1 VSLRGLSALAHAAS
15 PCVSRGGEIHIL
27 KGVTI
32 MGGLT
37 IQVFAT
43 RLALALVLGAL
54 IGLEREWRQ
63 RMAGT
68 RTNALVAGGAA
79 AFAMS
84 GALIAGDA
92 AAQARVVS
100 YIVSGVGFLG
110 AGVIFKESAQVQ
122 GLNTAATI
130 WCSAAVGVVTALGYP
145 QYASI
150 IMLGVLL
157 TNTVLRPLAYKLH
170 PAVSDEKPGEVFY
183 HLEFICRSQDES
195 RLRSLLLQA
204 VSRLPLVLYALRSED
219 RRSGVMIDADLRFS
233 GRNDEMLEQ
242 IVSRL
247 SLEESVSAV
256 SWRLQAEPGVHS
268 LTEQAAV
275 LEQA

>member
-1 VSLRGLSALAHAAS
+1 MAGMTA
-15 PCVSRGGEIHIL
+15 
-27 KGVTI
+27 
-32 MGGLT
+32 
-37 IQVFAT
+37 QVFAM
-43 RLALALVLGAL
+43 RFVVALVLGAL

-110 AGVIFKESAQVQ
+110 AGVIFKESAQVR
-122 GLNTAATI
+122 GLNTAATV
-130 WCSAAVGVVTALGYP
+130 WCSAATGVVVALGHAP
-145 QYASI
+145 YASI

-157 TNTVLRPLAYKLH
+157 TNTALRPLAYKLH
-170 PAVSDEKPGEVFY
+170 PAVANNKPTEAFY
-183 HLEFICRSQDES
+183 HLELTCHSRGKS
-195 RLRSLLLQA
+195 RLRSVLVQS
-204 VSRLPLVLYALRSED
+204 VSRLPAVLYSLRSED
-219 RRSGVMIDADLRFS
+219 RASSVLIDADLRFS
-233 GRNDEMLEQ
+233 ARNDEMLEQ

-256 SWRLQAEPGVHS
+256 SWRLLPEPGAHAS
-268 LTEQAAV
+268 SEEAAV
-275 LEQA
+275 MEEG

>member
-1 VSLRGLSALAHAAS
+1 
-15 PCVSRGGEIHIL
+15 
-27 KGVTI
+27 
-32 MGGLT
+32 MT
-37 IQVFAT
+37 IQIFAL
-43 RLALALVLGAL
+43 RFALALVLGAL

-84 GALIAGDA
+84 GALITGDA

-110 AGVIFKESAQVQ
+110 AGVIFKESAQVR
-122 GLNTAATI
+122 GLNTAATV
-130 WCSAAVGVVTALGYP
+130 WCSAATGVVTALGYA

-150 IMLGVLL
+150 IMMGVLL
-157 TNTVLRPLAYKLH
+157 TNTALRPLAYKLH
-170 PAVSDEKPGEVFY
+170 PAVSDEKPPEVFY

-195 RLRSLLLQA
+195 RLRLLLLQT
-204 VSRLPLVLYALRSED
+204 VTRLPLALYALRSED
-219 RRSGVMIDADLRFS
+219 RTSSVMIDADLRFS

-256 SWRLQAEPGVHS
+256 SWRLLPEPGFHAS
-268 LTEQAAV
+268 REEAAV
-275 LEQA
+275 MEET